1 MLTVRWL
8 VNLHRTRGYEV
19 YRYWLFLLLRH
30 KGKKHYSVCYL
41 NLYTGYKDYY
51 MSTAQ
56 FTKRSVCV
64 TAHEKRLASTML
76 PKDIKVSG

>member
-41 NLYTGYKDYY
+41 NLYTGYK
-51 MSTAQ
+51 T
-56 FTKRSVCV
+56 TKCQLPSLQKDRC
-64 TAHEKRLASTML
+64 ASQHMR
-76 PKDIKVSG
+76 KD